1 MKSLTQ
7 VAWTMAAAALLVAVS
22 SVARAEEVKRTA
34 SYDGTA
40 AQTVRASDLDLTS
53 TADVE
58 TLYRRIRSAA
68 ISACRAGAAAWDVK
82 RALHRKQCVESA
94 VEQAVSRLDVPLLS
108 AMNVQRS
115 PVAGR

>member
-1 MKSLTQ
+1 
-7 VAWTMAAAALLVAVS
+7 MAAAAVLMAVW
-22 SVARAEEVKRTA
+22 SVARAEDVDRTA
-34 SYDGTA
+34 GYARTS

-53 TADVE
+53 AADVE

-68 ISACRAGAAAWDVK
+68 VSACRGEATAWDVK
-82 RALHRKQCVESA
+82 RVLHQEQCVESA

-108 AMNVQRS
+108 AMTVRRS